1 MAVADQ
7 KNKVPFA
14 GAEDSHRPW
23 KEKMKQRSFYM
34 DDETY
39 ALIEAHATRLG
50 TSNGTALRML
60 VRHELLDAPAEPV
73 NHYLPESFKQAL
85 ERADRP
91 EPPLVDGPTPSHPQG
106 ETGIVLPPDR
116 QETFKVPERFKEKGP
131 RAPKAVHSDDD
142 F

>member
-1 MAVADQ
+1 M
-7 KNKVPFA
+7 
-14 GAEDSHRPW
+14 ST
-23 KEKMKQRSFYM
+23 KMKQRSFYM

-73 NHYLPESFKQAL
+73 SQRPAPIPVPGSA
-85 ERADRP
+85 ADVP
-91 EPPLVDGPTPSHPQG
+91 QHLIAPT
-106 ETGIVLPPDR
+106 TAAIVLPPDK

-131 RAPKAVHSDDD
+131 RAPKAVHVDDD
-142 F
+142 FLEE

>member
-1 MAVADQ
+1 MTATKD
-7 KNKVPFA
+7 
-14 GAEDSHRPW
+14 
-23 KEKMKQRSFYM
+23 KMKQRSFYM

-73 NHYLPESFKQAL
+73 RQNMVVESKDEIRQRVGIGEAH
-85 ERADRP
+85 EGRP
-91 EPPLVDGPTPSHPQG
+91 EGDGAHA
-106 ETGIVLPPDR
+106 IVLPPDK

-131 RAPKAVHSDDD
+131 RAPKAVHVDDD
-142 F
+142 FLEE

>member
-1 MAVADQ
+1 
-7 KNKVPFA
+7 
-14 GAEDSHRPW
+14 
-23 KEKMKQRSFYM
+23 MKQRSFYM

-39 ALIEAHATRLG
+39 ALIEAYAARLG

-73 NHYLPESFKQAL
+73 SQRWSAPETEAGVSHHGQQR
-85 ERADRP
+85 EREPTLQQLYAADGV
-91 EPPLVDGPTPSHPQG
+91 PPAAAAAAA
-106 ETGIVLPPDR
+106 IVLPPDK
-116 QETFKVPERFKEKGP
+116 QETFKVPDRFKEKGP

>member
-1 MAVADQ
+1 MNLDAMKKD
-7 KNKVPFA
+7 
-14 GAEDSHRPW
+14 
-23 KEKMKQRSFYM
+23 KMKQRSFYM

-39 ALIEAHATRLG
+39 ALIEAHANKLG

-73 NHYLPESFKQAL
+73 SQ
-85 ERADRP
+85 RQ
-91 EPPLVDGPTPSHPQG
+91 EPPLPPQMQERAAATVQRAV

>member
-1 MAVADQ
+1 MTATKD
-7 KNKVPFA
+7 
-14 GAEDSHRPW
+14 
-23 KEKMKQRSFYM
+23 KMKQRSFYM

-39 ALIEAHATRLG
+39 ALIEAHANKLG

-73 NHYLPESFKQAL
+73 SQRL
-85 ERADRP
+85 EP
-91 EPPLVDGPTPSHPQG
+91 IPSNA
-106 ETGIVLPPDR
+106 ETHAQVAAILLTREQEKAAGIVLPPDK

-131 RAPKAVHSDDD
+131 RAPKAIHSDDD

>member
-1 MAVADQ
+1 MAVTATKD
-7 KNKVPFA
+7 
-14 GAEDSHRPW
+14 
-23 KEKMKQRSFYM
+23 KMKQRSFYM

-73 NHYLPESFKQAL
+73 SQRDGHPMATPL
-85 ERADRP
+85 EQRKPSATLA
-91 EPPLVDGPTPSHPQG
+91 EVEKTMDGLLHEEASRVL
-106 ETGIVLPPDR
+106 GIVLPPDK

-131 RAPKAVHSDDD
+131 RVPKAVHSDDD
-142 F
+142 FLEE

>member
-1 MAVADQ
+1 MTATKD
-7 KNKVPFA
+7 
-14 GAEDSHRPW
+14 
-23 KEKMKQRSFYM
+23 KMKQRSFYM

-39 ALIEAHATRLG
+39 ALIEAHATKLG

-73 NHYLPESFKQAL
+73 SQRPAPVPGSA
-85 ERADRP
+85 AD
-91 EPPLVDGPTPSHPQG
+91 VPSHLIAP
-106 ETGIVLPPDR
+106 TTAAPGIILPSDK

>member
-39 ALIEAHATRLG
+39 ALIERHAERLG

-60 VRHELLDAPAEPV
+60 VRSALLE
-73 NHYLPESFKQAL
+73 NTHLPEDYRQAL

-91 EPPLVDGPTPSHPQG
+91 EPPLVAGPTPSHPQG
-106 ETGIVLPPDR
+106 EAPAASIILPPDT
-116 QETFKVPERFKEKGP
+116 QETFRVPEKFREKGP
-131 RAPKAVHSDDD
+131 RVPRVKHSDDD

>member
-1 MAVADQ
+1 MRNPGAATPKFWRMLAVTATKD
-7 KNKVPFA
+7 
-14 GAEDSHRPW
+14 
-23 KEKMKQRSFYM
+23 KMKQRSFYM

-39 ALIEAHATRLG
+39 ALIEAHASKLG

-73 NHYLPESFKQAL
+73 QQRDGHPMAAPFEQ
-85 ERADRP
+85 RA
-91 EPPLVDGPTPSHPQG
+91 PSATAPAAA
-106 ETGIVLPPDR
+106 IILPPDK

>member
-1 MAVADQ
+1 MTT
-7 KNKVPFA
+7 
-14 GAEDSHRPW
+14 
-23 KEKMKQRSFYM
+23 KMKQRSFYM

-39 ALIEAHATRLG
+39 ALIEAHANKLG

-73 NHYLPESFKQAL
+73 SQRPFSPEGQRAFTKEVL
-85 ERADRP
+85 EQMEQPGR
-91 EPPLVDGPTPSHPQG
+91 EGDGAHA
-106 ETGIVLPPDR
+106 IILPPDK

>member
-1 MAVADQ
+1 MTNQNRKAS
-7 KNKVPFA
+7 FA
-14 GAEDSHRPW
+14 GAEHPA

-39 ALIEAHATRLG
+39 ALIEAHATKLG

-73 NHYLPESFKQAL
+73 STRMPIPQNPETQEQVAAIL
-85 ERADRP
+85 LTREQERA
-91 EPPLVDGPTPSHPQG
+91 G
-106 ETGIVLPPDR
+106 GIILPPDK